1 MISTVKCTCLDL
13 TSRLNLSRITF
24 KRWSQDARLS
34 EADCLSVSLPR
45 HVRFADEK
53 NTASESPKSHDSINP
68 HEIIA
73 PTAAPIR
80 LKKGFGSNSDSHGDA
95 AVAATVEN
103 KAGDVILMMTV
114 ANSKIPVTPYF
125 RKACSLLGVTTPGR
139 LKQLFAI
146 VRHKPLAHKES
157 KLAEASP

>member
-1 MISTVKCTCLDL
+1 MQGCLKLTVSACRCRGMCDL
-13 TSRLNLSRITF
+13 RMKKIQPQRVRNPMTPSIHTRS
-24 KRWSQDARLS
+24 
-34 EADCLSVSLPR
+34 SLQQ
-45 HVRFADEK
+45 
-53 NTASESPKSHDSINP
+53 P
-68 HEIIA
+68 H
-73 PTAAPIR
+73 R
-80 LKKGFGSNSDSHGDA
+80 YDKKGCGSNSDSHGDA

-114 ANSKIPVTPYF
+114 ANSKIHVTPYF